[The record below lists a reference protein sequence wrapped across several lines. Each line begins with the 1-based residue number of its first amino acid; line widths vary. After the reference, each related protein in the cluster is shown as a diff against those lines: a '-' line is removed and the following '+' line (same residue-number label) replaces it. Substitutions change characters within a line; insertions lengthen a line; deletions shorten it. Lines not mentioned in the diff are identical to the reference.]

1 MHKKELLQALE
12 YNTKN
17 AGEQLLK
24 LSNDW
29 NVHINNLEKR
39 EIIDTVRSIAI
50 HLLEQWQKFEH
61 LDEVNTK
68 EINA

>member
-1 MHKKELLQALE
+1 MHKKELIQALE

-17 AGEQLLK
+17 AGQQLLK
-24 LSNDW
+24 ISNDW
-29 NVHINNLEKR
+29 NVHINNLEKK
-39 EIIDTVRSIAI
+39 EMIDTVRSIAI
-50 HLLEQWQKFEH
+50 HLLEQQKFEY